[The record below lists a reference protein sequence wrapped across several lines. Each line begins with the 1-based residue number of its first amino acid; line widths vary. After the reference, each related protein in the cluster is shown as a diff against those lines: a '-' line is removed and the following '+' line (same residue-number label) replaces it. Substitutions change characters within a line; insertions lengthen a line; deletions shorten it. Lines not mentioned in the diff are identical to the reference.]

1 MTLSIYMKNMFTMT
15 ILVLLFGQVVLYQ
28 IDDHSEQKQPHE
40 LKPHQRRVNVTS
52 ITTKQAKLPCFV
64 QAGRK
69 FIWMQAN
76 RDEIISIDGNV
87 ITADRRFSVEQTA
100 RCRTKSTGDETRRRA
115 LPDPFAIVIMSGQN
129 QSVAQTIRDDL
140 VIDGDHDGCW
150 VYLVINSVSLYDE
163 GLYVCQIDTMTSTLV
178 YLNILG
184 ELKGK
189 IKLIL

>member
-1 MTLSIYMKNMFTMT
+1 MTSSIYMKNMFTVT
-15 ILVLLFGQVVLYQ
+15 ILVLLFSQVILYQ
-28 IDDHSEQKQPHE
+28 IDDHSQQKQPNE

-87 ITADRRFSVEQTA
+87 ITADRRFSVEQTG

-129 QSVAQTIRDDL
+129 QSMAQTIGDDL

-184 ELKGK
+184 E
-189 IKLIL
+189 